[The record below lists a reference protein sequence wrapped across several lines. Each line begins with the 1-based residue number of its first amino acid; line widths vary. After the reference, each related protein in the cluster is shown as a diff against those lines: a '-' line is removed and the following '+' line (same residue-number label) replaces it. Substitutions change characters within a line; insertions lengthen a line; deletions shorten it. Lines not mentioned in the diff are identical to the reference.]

1 MQPGC
6 RRPTGTEG
14 LRRDPN
20 ESRIRNAMGLW
31 HLRRGEFEQ
40 AAEHFQ
46 AAIAR
51 LTSLNPNPR
60 DGEAYY
66 NLGLAYRYQGAS
78 KDAYDAFYKAT
89 WNAAWRAP
97 AFFALAECDATRQNW
112 RTAVDHLQRSLRA
125 DADNLNARNLLSIVL
140 RKLGDIAAADR
151 ALEETLAL
159 DPLDVGARWQKG
171 ITPANGQEC
180 LDLAFDLM
188 RAGLYEEARNVL
200 QSSRSEC
207 AGRIGAHDL
216 VHSCLRRREARGLGR
231 FADSRSCGEILCGLL
246 LPESA
251 RRDDRSR
258 MGPHE
263 NPQRHGSRPI
273 CSETCSMTSGVT
285 RKRFFIGRTPP
296 QKNSSFATVHRN
308 LGIAYFNVR
317 QDPDR
322 ALSSFEAAFAANRQ
336 DARVLYERDQLWKR
350 TGRSP
355 AGAARANCCD
365 IQCSLR
371 RAMTCPWKLAT
382 LLNQVEQAGR
392 GAASSA

>member
-1 MQPGC
+1 MAKEPK
-6 RRPTGTEG
+6 PPEEMESVEELYLTGLHLEQYRHATRMPETYWDEG

-20 ESRIRNAMGLW
+20 ESRIRNALGLW
-31 HLRRGEFEQ
+31 HLRRGEFEK
-40 AAEHFQ
+40 AAENFQ

-66 NLGLAYRYQGAS
+66 NLGLAYRYQGRN

-89 WNAAWRAP
+89 WNAAGGRPHFLRSPNAMP
-97 AFFALAECDATRQNW
+97 PGQNW

-125 DADNLNARNLLSIVL
+125 DADNLNARNLLSIAL
-140 RKLGDIAAADR
+140 RKLGNITAADR
-151 ALEETLAL
+151 ALEEALTL

-171 ITPANGQEC
+171 IAPATGQEC

-200 QSSRSEC
+200 QSSGYERT
-207 AGRIGAHDL
+207 GRIGAHDL
-216 VHSCLRRREARGLGR
+216 VHSCLRRREAHGHGR

-251 RRDDRSR
+251 RRDGGSR
-258 MGPHE
+258 MGPHKTAAIVMPSYLLGNLLYDKRRYE
-263 NPQRHGSRPI
+263 EAILHWETPLRATRRLLQSIAIWGSL
-273 CSETCSMTSGVT
+273 TST
-285 RKRFFIGRTPP
+285 SRR
-296 QKNSSFATVHRN
+296 
-308 LGIAYFNVR
+308 
-317 QDPDR
+317 DPDR

-355 AGAARANCCD
+355 QER
-365 IQCSLR
+365 
-371 RAMTCPWKLAT
+371 W
-382 LLNQVEQAGR
+382 
-392 GAASSA
+392 AS